1 MRRESPQLPLVAPSI
16 AHADATDLAAM
27 SAVLHEQPALGALVQ
42 QDLEAG
48 CPKNARP
55 GRPGLSGEQ
64 TLRLLLV
71 RQLTG
76 WTYAELSFHLADSM
90 TYRALCRVGALVALP
105 STSALAATLRRVWP
119 HTLARR
125 NAHLVTRRAARRVEC
140 AQTVRMDATVVPV
153 ASHPPTDSSL
163 PLDAVRVLDRLLRR
177 AETEAGF
184 TAYHRHVRRACY
196 GGH

>member
-76 WTYAELSFHLADSM
+76 
-90 TYRALCRVGALVALP
+90 
-105 STSALAATLRRVWP
+105 
-119 HTLARR
+119 
-125 NAHLVTRRAARRVEC
+125 
-140 AQTVRMDATVVPV
+140 
-153 ASHPPTDSSL
+153 
-163 PLDAVRVLDRLLRR
+163 
-177 AETEAGF
+177 
-184 TAYHRHVRRACY
+184 
-196 GGH
+196 